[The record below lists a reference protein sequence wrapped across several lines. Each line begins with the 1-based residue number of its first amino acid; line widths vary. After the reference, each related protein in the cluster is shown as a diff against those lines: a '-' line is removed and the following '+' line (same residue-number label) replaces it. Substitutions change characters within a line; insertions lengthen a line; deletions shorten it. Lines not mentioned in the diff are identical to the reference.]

1 MNEEEQHSQ
10 QAPALFDQYRTNRP
24 ETPSI
29 SGEVETF
36 EDAPVERPVVGGLKS
51 ACHWKPGALWC
62 CYFAKG
68 W

>member
-36 EDAPVERPVVGGLKS
+36 EDAPVEPPVVGG
-51 ACHWKPGALWC
+51 G
-62 CYFAKG
+62 
-68 W
+68 